1 MPDTLDYMI
10 LGYIVAF
17 TLLGLLIGSIVWRY
31 RSCAKTEEL
40 LAQLEASEQTP
51 TASTPSSPASSTA
64 TNTVPSR

>member
-1 MPDTLDYMI
+1 MPDTLDYML

-17 TLLGLLIGSIVWRY
+17 ALLGLLIGSIVWRY
-31 RSCAKTEEL
+31 RSCAKTEVL

-51 TASTPSSPASSTA
+51 AASTPSSPASSTA